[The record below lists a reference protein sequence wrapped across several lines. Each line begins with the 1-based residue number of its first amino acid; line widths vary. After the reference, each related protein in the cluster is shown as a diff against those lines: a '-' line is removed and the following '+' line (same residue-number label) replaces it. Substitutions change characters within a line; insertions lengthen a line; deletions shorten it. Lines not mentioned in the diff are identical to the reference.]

1 MMCEDTSGV
10 PSIVVRV
17 EETCPPPYE
26 VIEDKI
32 DVVDSKLEQVLAKL
46 GGCPGAGTEK
56 TEGDN
61 ILRVTII

>member
-1 MMCEDTSGV
+1 MICEDTSGV
-10 PSIVVRV
+10 PSIVVKV

-46 GGCPGAGTEK
+46 ESCPAGTEM
-56 TEGDN
+56 TEGN
-61 ILRVTII
+61 NTLKVTII